1 MNRPGAEGTKIAF
14 ITVTCLFF
22 AWGAITS
29 NNDPLIAALRA
40 IYNLSYTE
48 ALLTQFA
55 FFLAYGIVSLPS
67 AAVLDRLG
75 HSKTVLASLG
85 LMVLACVL
93 VPVASSIQNYGLVLV
108 ALFLMASGITALQVA
123 ANPLAAGLGTPER
136 SHFRLTFAQA
146 FNSLGVVFGVHV
158 GSKIMLSGEIFE
170 GGQSV
175 ITSPAD
181 RAAGLAAVDNAFILI
196 ALFLVALMALI
207 WWSRRRIDAAAPASD
222 VIASPLAALK
232 SRWALFG
239 ALSIF
244 LYVGAEVSIGS
255 VMINFLNQP
264 DVLGLPLEDAGAM
277 LANLYWGGALVGRFI
292 GSALLTRVAAPK
304 LLVGCAGM
312 AAFLSFLA
320 FASEG
325 PASAYA
331 ALGVGLFN
339 SIMFPTIFSITLERS
354 DAPASSTSGLLCM
367 AIVGGAV
374 LPYLAGRV
382 ADLEGLHMA
391 FIIPALAYLGI
402 VAFAAAAARYR
413 GSAAAAAVSPV
424 MPGHEGGGRQA
435 TRGSDGA
442 QEHRRCRRS
451 RGRVDQDGLAGSQ
464 RRAGRAAGDPRARR
478 AGDPDPQL
486 PAEPCRPK
494 PRRQAL
500 QPDRPALREP
510 ER

>member
-1 MNRPGAEGTKIAF
+1 MTRPANEGTKIAF

-40 IYNLSYTE
+40 IYSLSYTE

-55 FFLAYGIVSLPS
+55 FFLAYGVVSLPS
-67 AAVLDRLG
+67 AAMLDRLG

-93 VPVASSIQNYGLVLV
+93 VPVASSFQNYALVLV

-170 GGQSV
+170 GDQSV
-175 ITSPAD
+175 INSAAD
-181 RAAGLAAVDNAFILI
+181 RAAALSAVNHAFTIIAAFLI
-196 ALFLVALMALI
+196 ALMALI

-222 VIASPLAALK
+222 RIASPLAALQ

-239 ALSIF
+239 AVSIF

-255 VMINFLNQP
+255 LMINFLNQP
-264 DVLGLPLEDAGAM
+264 DVLGLRLEDAGAM

-292 GSALLTRVAAPK
+292 GSMLLTRVAAPR
-304 LLVGCAGM
+304 LLVGCA
-312 AAFLSFLA
+312 AVAALLSLLAFLL
-320 FASEG
+320 EG
-325 PASAYA
+325 PVAAYC

-354 DAPASSTSGLLCM
+354 NAPSSSTSGLLCM
-367 AIVGGAV
+367 AIVGGAI
-374 LPYLAGRV
+374 LPYFAGQV
-382 ADLEGLHMA
+382 ADLGGLHMA
-391 FIIPALAYLGI
+391 FVVPAVAYLGI
-402 VAFAAAAARYR
+402 VAFAAAASRYR
-413 GSAAAAAVSPV
+413 GP
-424 MPGHEGGGRQA
+424 
-435 TRGSDGA
+435 
-442 QEHRRCRRS
+442 
-451 RGRVDQDGLAGSQ
+451 
-464 RRAGRAAGDPRARR
+464 AAGVIPEAM
-478 AGDPDPQL
+478 
-486 PAEPCRPK
+486 PAH
-494 PRRQAL
+494 
-500 QPDRPALREP
+500 
-510 ER
+510 